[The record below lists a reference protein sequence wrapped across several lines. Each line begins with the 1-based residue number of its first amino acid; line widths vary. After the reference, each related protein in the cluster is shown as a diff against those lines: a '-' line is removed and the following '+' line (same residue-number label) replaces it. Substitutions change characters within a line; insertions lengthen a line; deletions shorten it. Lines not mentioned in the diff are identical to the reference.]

1 MRSSSEMWQVWLHCK
16 LGKNSN
22 GICDSSLLNL
32 NTCSLVRHGQP
43 ASKHACVHAVH
54 IETNSVTTTQCRCQ
68 KAWSCS
74 SWNTTLSW
82 LNKFTTTGNVRPSS
96 SGSGRTARTPENLKK
111 GKIRNAAKPK
121 TFFIKTRNH
130 LKLIR
135 EKEAFIA
142 FYRKI

>member
-54 IETNSVTTTQCRCQ
+54 IETNSVTTTQCQCQ

-82 LNKFTTTGNVRPSS
+82 LNKFTATGNVRPSS
-96 SGSGRTARTPENLKK
+96 SGSGRTARTPENLK
-111 GKIRNAAKPK
+111 RVRSAMQQSPRRSSLRHATTLN
-121 TFFIKTRNH
+121 
-130 LKLIR
+130 LS
-135 EKEAFIA
+135 E
-142 FYRKI
+142 RKKHS